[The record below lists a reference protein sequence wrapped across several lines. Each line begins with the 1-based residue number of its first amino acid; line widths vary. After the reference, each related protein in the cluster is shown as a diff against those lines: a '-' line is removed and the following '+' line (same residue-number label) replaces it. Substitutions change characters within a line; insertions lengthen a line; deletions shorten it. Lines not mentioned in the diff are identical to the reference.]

1 MSIDKAQIKAR
12 RAIESLYTGI
22 CNVIVYDDV
31 TDPET
36 HLTEKDEVVVFEN
49 IPCKL
54 SFERVNSNVSSE
66 TYSEKGQGVKL
77 FVNPELVVPPGS
89 KIVVEQNNVV
99 NAYKLSGEPAVYA
112 SHQEIPLELFERWA

>member
-1 MSIDKAQIKAR
+1 MNKTQVKVR
-12 RAIESLYTGI
+12 KAIESLYTGI

-36 HLTEKDEVVVFEN
+36 HLTEKGEVVVFEN

-54 SFERVNSNVSSE
+54 SFERVNSSVSSE

-77 FVNPELVVPPGS
+77 FINPEMVVPPGS

-99 NAYKLSGEPAVYA
+99 TAYKLSGEPAVYT

>member
-1 MSIDKAQIKAR
+1 MSIDKAQIKVR

>member
-1 MSIDKAQIKAR
+1 MNKTQVKVR
-12 RAIESLYTGI
+12 KAIESLYTGI

-36 HLTEKDEVVVFEN
+36 HLTEKGEVVVFEN
-49 IPCKL
+49 VPCKL
-54 SFERVNSNVSSE
+54 SFERVNSSVSSE

-77 FVNPELVVPPGS
+77 FVNPEMVVPPGS

-99 NAYKLSGEPAVYA
+99 TAYKLSGEPAVYT
-112 SHQEIPLELFERWA
+112 SHQEIPLEPFERWA

>member
-1 MSIDKAQIKAR
+1 MNKTQVKVR
-12 RAIESLYTGI
+12 KAIESLYTGI

-36 HLTEKDEVVVFEN
+36 HLTEKGEVVVFEN
-49 IPCKL
+49 VPCKL
-54 SFERVNSNVSSE
+54 SFERVNSSVSSE

-77 FVNPELVVPPGS
+77 FVNPEMVVPPGS

-99 NAYKLSGEPAVYA
+99 TAYKLSGEPAVYT

>member
-1 MSIDKAQIKAR
+1 MNKTQVKVR
-12 RAIESLYTGI
+12 KAIESLYTGI

-36 HLTEKDEVVVFEN
+36 HLTEKGEVVVFEN

-54 SFERVNSNVSSE
+54 SFERVNSSVSSE

-77 FVNPELVVPPGS
+77 FVNPEMIVPPGS

-99 NAYKLSGEPAVYA
+99 TAYKLSGEPAVYT

>member
-1 MSIDKAQIKAR
+1 MNKTQVKVR
-12 RAIESLYTGI
+12 KAIESLYTGI

-36 HLTEKDEVVVFEN
+36 HLTEKGEVVVFEN

-54 SFERVNSNVSSE
+54 SFGRVNSSVSSE

-77 FVNPELVVPPGS
+77 FINPEMVVPPGS

-99 NAYKLSGEPAVYA
+99 TAYKLSGEPAVYT